1 MENQRDLVGLELVDK
16 CDDNMNSDKGEYGR
30 SIESRMNDIVYETS
44 LREVVDLSTN
54 PFIQKK
60 KKLFEKFY
68 ECLFTGRM
76 LYGS

>member
-30 SIESRMNDIVYETS
+30 SIESRMNDIVYETL

-54 PFIQKK
+54 P
-60 KKLFEKFY
+60 
-68 ECLFTGRM
+68 
-76 LYGS
+76 